1 MGVLREKMVREM
13 LLRGFTTGT
22 QKVYAGAV
30 AGLAKHYGRSPD
42 QITVEEAKAYLH
54 GLLADRQKHGT
65 TVNIVS
71 VALRFF
77 YREVLGQPEAALA
90 IPVSRVPK
98 RLPQVLSAEE
108 VARLFAVAANLKHRT
123 LLMTAYASGLRVAEL
138 ARLKVTDIDSR
149 RMMIRVESGK
159 GRKDRYTVLSPK
171 LLEAL
176 RTYWSAYRPPVWLFP
191 GLDRQ
196 GPMPS
201 RTIGKMY
208 HHVKG
213 KAGIRKPGGIH
224 TLRHCFA
231 THLLEAG
238 VDLRTIQVL
247 MGHGSI
253 RSTTRYLQLTQPMRD
268 AVPCLLDRLR
278 PGLNRPT
285 V

>member
-1 MGVLREKMVREM
+1 MGELREKMRREM
-13 LLRGFTTGT
+13 VLRGFTVGT
-22 QKVYAGAV
+22 QKVYIGAV
-30 AGLAKHYGRSPD
+30 AGMAKHYGRSPD
-42 QITVEEAKAYLH
+42 QITIEEAKSYLH
-54 GLLADRQKHGT
+54 RLLECQKHGT

-77 YREVLGQPEAALA
+77 YREVLGRPEAALA
-90 IPVSRVPK
+90 IPVSRLPK
-98 RLPQVLSAEE
+98 RLPQILSAEE
-108 VARLFAVAANLKHRT
+108 IARLFAVARNPKHRT
-123 LLMTAYASGLRVAEL
+123 LLMTAYASGLRVTEL
-138 ARLKVTDIDSR
+138 SRLKVSDIDSQ

-176 RTYWSAYRPPVWLFP
+176 RAYWKVYRPPVWLFP
-191 GLDRQ
+191 GLDAN

-208 HHVKG
+208 HALKI
-213 KAGIRKPGGIH
+213 KAAIQKPGGIH

-268 AVPCLLDRLR
+268 AVPCLLARL
-278 PGLNRPT
+278 PSASNRPAA
-285 V
+285 